1 MKKKLLDLSGK
12 IEPLFIEILR
22 LISQK
27 ADELAIPFFVV
38 GATARDIILKQGY
51 DISTIR
57 ATRDIDIGA
66 QVSGWDSYD
75 KLKTALLSTDA
86 FTPAREPH
94 RLLFKSVTRV
104 DIVPFGAI
112 AKPDQSISWPPDN
125 ETAMSTLGFDEAY
138 SYSQTVRLCGE
149 PVLDVQFAT
158 PYGLALMK
166 LISWDDSYPS
176 RSRDAQDLALL
187 LTTYTEAGNADRI
200 FDEASGLLEQ
210 EDFDY
215 VRVGARLL
223 GRDMA
228 AMMSPKTMQ
237 MVTEIMNRETGN
249 QKRYRLVEDM
259 IKGGPSSKD
268 VFEDYLR
275 LLEEMKLGIS
285 E

>member
-22 LISQK
+22 
-27 ADELAIPFFVV
+27 
-38 GATARDIILKQGY
+38 R
-51 DISTIR
+51 
-57 ATRDIDIGA
+57 
-66 QVSGWDSYD
+66 
-75 KLKTALLSTDA
+75 
-86 FTPAREPH
+86 
-94 RLLFKSVTRV
+94 
-104 DIVPFGAI
+104 
-112 AKPDQSISWPPDN
+112 PDQSISWPPDN

-138 SYSQTVRLCGE
+138 SYSLTVRLCDE
-149 PVLDVQFAT
+149 PALDVQFAT
-158 PYGLALMK
+158 LCGLALMK
-166 LISWDDSYPS
+166 LISWNDSYPS

-187 LTTYTEAGNADRI
+187 LTTYTDAGNADRI
-200 FDEASGLLEQ
+200 FNEASDLLKQ

-223 GRDMA
+223 GRDLA

-237 MVTEIMNRETGN
+237 IVTEIMNRETGN

-268 VFEDYLR
+268 VFENYLR